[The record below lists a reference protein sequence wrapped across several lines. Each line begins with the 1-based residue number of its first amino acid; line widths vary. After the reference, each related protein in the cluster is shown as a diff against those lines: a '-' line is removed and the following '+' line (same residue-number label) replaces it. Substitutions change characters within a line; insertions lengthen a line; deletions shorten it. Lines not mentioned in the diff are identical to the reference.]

1 MKLLHLIKFSKHLSK
16 LPRPSKFTR
25 TGNQWFHTLIS
36 LSEQKCYSIC
46 ANYSSEIH
54 SVLILAQK

>member
-16 LPRPSKFTR
+16 LPRLSKLTR

-46 ANYSSEIH
+46 ANYSSET

>member
-25 TGNQWFHTLIS
+25 TGNQWFHLLFPF
-36 LSEQKCYSIC
+36 LSKNVTVY
-46 ANYSSEIH
+46 
-54 SVLILAQK
+54 VLIIQVKFIVY